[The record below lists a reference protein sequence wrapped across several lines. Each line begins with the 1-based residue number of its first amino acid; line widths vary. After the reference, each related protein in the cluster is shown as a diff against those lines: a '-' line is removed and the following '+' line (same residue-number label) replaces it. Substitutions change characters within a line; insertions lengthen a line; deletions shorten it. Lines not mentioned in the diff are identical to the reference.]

1 MLNFEIKTHRVGITY
16 KKPHFFIL
24 NKGLNSGKSLQ
35 KPCPN
40 CYVITT
46 QSEADKN
53 ILFHLSMML
62 QLGSFYN
69 FYLKGSVIPF
79 ITINDCKKVLI
90 NGLNST
96 NNFDKHLKLIEVVNN
111 EELRLKKVLLKL
123 KQLKKAYVQSFFI
136 TENNG
141 KKMYNTTL

>member
-46 QSEADKN
+46 ESETDKN
-53 ILFHLSMML
+53 TLFHLSMML
-62 QLGSFYN
+62 QIAGFYEPS
-69 FYLKGSVIPF
+69 LKGSVIPF
-79 ITINDCKKVLI
+79 ITIKDC
-90 NGLNST
+90 LNT
-96 NNFDKHLKLIEVVNN
+96 LK
-111 EELRLKKVLLKL
+111 R
-123 KQLKKAYVQSFFI
+123 
-136 TENNG
+136 G
-141 KKMYNTTL
+141 